1 MHHILIEME
10 PGKRRHMKIKDYIKS
25 YKDFPIA
32 GIDFKD
38 ISSLCNSKGLR
49 LACDAIEQQLVF
61 HMCNAKPKILAL
73 DARGFIFGSIIAD
86 RNDLNLV
93 LCRKNGK
100 LPGQTIAKDL
110 ELEYNKTT
118 LELQKETIKTNDNV
132 IIVDD
137 LMATGGTAIA
147 AIELVKELGGSVSA
161 VACVIDLPNLGGS
174 NKIKKLNI
182 PFYSSVKYD

>member
-10 PGKRRHMKIKDYIKS
+10 LGKRKHMKIKDYIKS

-32 GIDFKD
+32 GVDFKD
-38 ISSLCNSKGLR
+38 ISSLCNSNGLR

-61 HMCNAKPKILAL
+61 HICNSKPKILAL

-93 LCRKNGK
+93 LCRKKGK
-100 LPGQTIAKDL
+100 LPGETITKDL

-118 LELQKETIKTNDNV
+118 LELQKDTIKTNDNV

-147 AIELVKELGGSVSA
+147 AIEMVKELGCTVSA

-174 NKIKKLNI
+174 NKIKELNI

>member
-1 MHHILIEME
+1 
-10 PGKRRHMKIKDYIKS
+10 MKIKDYIKS

-38 ISSLCNSKGLR
+38 ISSLCNSNGLK
-49 LACDAIEQQLVF
+49 LACDKIEQQLVF
-61 HMCNAKPKILAL
+61 HICNSKPKVLAL

-93 LCRKNGK
+93 LCRKKGK
-100 LPGQTIAKDL
+100 LPGETITKDL

-118 LELQKETIKTNDNV
+118 LELQKDTIKTNDNV
-132 IIVDD
+132 IIIDD

-147 AIELVKELGGSVSA
+147 AIEMVKELGGTVSA
-161 VACVIDLPNLGGS
+161 VACAIDLHNLGGS
-174 NKIKKLNI
+174 NKIKELNI